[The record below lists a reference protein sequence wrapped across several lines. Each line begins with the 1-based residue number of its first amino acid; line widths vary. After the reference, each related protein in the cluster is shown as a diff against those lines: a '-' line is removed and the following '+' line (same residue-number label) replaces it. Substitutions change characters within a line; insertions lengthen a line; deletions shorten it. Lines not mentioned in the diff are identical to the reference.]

1 MRTPIAQ
8 TPHDGG
14 AVCYV
19 LRASWHPGHTA
30 FCGVS
35 QSSFLKDESI
45 LHRERPM
52 NVIFYLSQ
60 SVDIGIFVFDTHL

>member
-1 MRTPIAQ
+1 MLTPIAQ

-19 LRASWHPGHTA
+19 LLASWHPGHTA

-45 LHRERPM
+45 LHRERKTHECHL
-52 NVIFYLSQ
+52 LSF
-60 SVDIGIFVFDTHL
+60 SVS